1 MGIEFVRRA
10 ASSYSKSIDRE
21 RVRLRTA
28 ELFRDNAVEVARTI
42 AIDIGPG
49 CSINVGEELVIEREG
64 DALVARKDIV
74 EVGRLDRPGAE
85 ITAAVAASAGIA
97 RGVVVQVNEISGV
110 AEVRPC

>member
-1 MGIEFVRRA
+1 MGIEFVRKA

-21 RVRLRTA
+21 RVRLHTA
-28 ELFRDNAVEVARTI
+28 ELFYNESVDVARTI

-49 CSINVGEELVIEREG
+49 CSVQVGEELVIECEG
-64 DALVARKDIV
+64 DELVARKDIA
-74 EVGRLDRPGAE
+74 EVGRAPRPGAE
-85 ITAAVAASAGIA
+85 ITAAIAASAGIA

>member
-10 ASSYSKSIDRE
+10 AASYTKSIDRE

-28 ELFRDNAVEVARTI
+28 ELFRDTSVEVTRTI
-42 AIDIGPG
+42 AIDMKAG
-49 CSINVGEELVIEREG
+49 CSVQVGDELLIEREG
-64 DALVARKDIV
+64 DALVARKDIA
-74 EVGRLDRPGAE
+74 EIGRADRPGAE
-85 ITAAVAASAGIA
+85 IVAAIVESAGIA

>member
-1 MGIEFVRRA
+1 MGIEFVRKA
-10 ASSYSKSIDRE
+10 ASSYTKSIDRE

-28 ELFRDNAVEVARTI
+28 ELFRSSSPEVARTI
-42 AIDIGPG
+42 AIDIEPG
-49 CSINVGEELVIEREG
+49 CLLHVGEELLIECEG
-64 DALVARKDIV
+64 DALIARKDIV
-74 EVGRLDRPGAE
+74 EVGRADRPGAE